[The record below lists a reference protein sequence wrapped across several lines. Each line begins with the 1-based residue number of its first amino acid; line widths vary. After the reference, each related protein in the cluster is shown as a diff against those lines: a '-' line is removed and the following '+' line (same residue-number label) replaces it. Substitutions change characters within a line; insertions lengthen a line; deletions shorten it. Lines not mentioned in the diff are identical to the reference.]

1 MAAAERAGDRDPRKA
16 MQRSPRSC
24 TARGG
29 RIDDPYHDLAGDSE
43 RGSGH
48 FDESLEDESLED
60 ESLEDV
66 LVGGA
71 FWRSSNVAV
80 PALWNRKHPAIDG
93 RSSYNTSH

>member
-60 ESLEDV
+60 V